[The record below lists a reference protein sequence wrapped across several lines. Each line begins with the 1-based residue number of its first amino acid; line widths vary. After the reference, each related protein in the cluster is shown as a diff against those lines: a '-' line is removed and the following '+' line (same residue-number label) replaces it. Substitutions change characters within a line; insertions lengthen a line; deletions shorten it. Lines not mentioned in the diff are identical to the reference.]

1 MSENK
6 IMKYILEMNED
17 EKTELL
23 NQIEEN
29 RLLQID
35 NSEKLVFNLKNNPI
49 EFEESEI
56 KKYNLKVIDNNK
68 NFCVCG
74 IRYTRGMGKP
84 KFRCG
89 NKYCRTYE
97 PHNFLLN
104 NLKKIKI

>member
-1 MSENK
+1 MTNK
-6 IMKYILEMNED
+6 IRKYILELNED

-35 NSEKLVFNLKNNPI
+35 NLEKLLFNLKNNPMQ
-49 EFEESEI
+49 FEESEI
-56 KKYNLKVIDNNK
+56 KKYNLKVKENNK

-104 NLKKIKI
+104 NLKK